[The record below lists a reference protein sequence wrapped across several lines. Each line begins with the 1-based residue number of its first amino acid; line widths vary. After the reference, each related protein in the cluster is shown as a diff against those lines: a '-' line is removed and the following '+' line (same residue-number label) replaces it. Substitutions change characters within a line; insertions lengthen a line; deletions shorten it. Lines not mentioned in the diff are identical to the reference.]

1 MGGGMGPPGG
11 PMGPGMGPPG
21 GPMGVGMGPLG
32 GPMGGQMM
40 GPPGSP
46 MGLGAV
52 GGPGGS
58 IQQQPRSRIDPDL
71 MPNPVSGERRQ
82 PQYCVQCTCARCMH
96 VLSIELRVTPLPLH
110 EP

>member
-1 MGGGMGPPGG
+1 
-11 PMGPGMGPPG
+11 MGPGMGPPG

-46 MGLGAV
+46 MGPGAV

-71 MPNPVSGERRQ
+71 MPNPVSGGEEAATILCAV
-82 PQYCVQCTCARCMH
+82 YMCTVYA
-96 VLSIELRVTPLPLH
+96 
-110 EP
+110 